1 MEVVRAR
8 MVAMDDD
15 EAAVRSVGDWLMAQ
29 GIVGWGI
36 DEPEPGQRIE
46 LQLYWE
52 NREHA
57 ERIRRHF
64 GDALVVTV
72 LPEDAPRMGI

>member
-1 MEVVRAR
+1 
-8 MVAMDDD
+8 MVYVDDDDMDDG
-15 EAAVRSVGDWLMAQ
+15 EAAVRAVADWLMAE
-29 GIVGWGI
+29 GIVGWWI
-36 DEPEPGQRIE
+36 DGPEPGQRIE

-52 NREHA
+52 NRGEV

-64 GDALVVTV
+64 GGALVVTV